1 MYPNPATTTVTLDL
15 SYDIRWIGKTIF
27 VTNLHGQSIMNVMIT
42 AKFQQIDISRL
53 QPGLYFL
60 AAKNDQGL
68 SIKMKFVKL

>member
-27 VTNLHGQSIMNVMIT
+27 VTNLHGQNIMNVMIT
-42 AKFQQIDISRL
+42 TKFQQIDISQL
-53 QPGLYFL
+53 KPGLYFL

-68 SIKMKFVKL
+68 SIKMKFVKM